1 MTDLLRTVEA
11 ESSAVTRFVALLKL
25 EQAALSQGGVDDLV
39 EFANQKSAVANELT
53 LLANQRNTLLA
64 AQGLDADRA
73 GIEAAIAGSIK
84 RQPSDTALSRLWS
97 QIILLASEAKE
108 LNRLN
113 GELIQIRMQH
123 NSQALEAMQGASRTL
138 HLYGPDGQTTP
149 LISRRINDAA

>member
-1 MTDLLRTVEA
+1 MTDLLRTLEA
-11 ESSAVTRFVALLKL
+11 ESAAITKFVALLKL
-25 EQAALSQGGVDDLV
+25 EQLALGKGAVDDLV
-39 EFANQKSAVANELT
+39 DLTQQKNTVANELT
-53 LLANQRNTLLA
+53 LLANQRNSALA
-64 AQGLDADRA
+64 AQGLRADRA
-73 GIEAAIAGSIK
+73 GIEACIQ
-84 RQPSDTALSRLWS
+84 REPSNTGLSRTWS

-149 LISRRINDAA
+149 SISRRINDAA

>member
-64 AQGLDADRA
+64 AQGLAADRA
-73 GIEAAIAGSIK
+73 GIETAIAGSIK

>member
-64 AQGLDADRA
+64 AQGLAADRA